1 MRDTKTF
8 IVFEVTLTTATK
20 NFLLSIFFA
29 QIEEHVHDQLR
40 VLIRVYVHFMFL
52 ISNCGLGR
60 TILKIYFIF
69 TVIIEKVSSL
79 KTFHRVFAYVKLF

>member
-20 NFLLSIFFA
+20 NLLLCIFFA
-29 QIEEHVHDQLR
+29 QVEEHVHDQLR
-40 VLIRVYVHFMFL
+40 VLIRVYVHFFMFL

-69 TVIIEKVSSL
+69 TVIIEKVS
-79 KTFHRVFAYVKLF
+79 